1 MQWEWNDGIGSR
13 SRQPACVVVLPN
25 GECHRFTGVTI
36 PNVAEVVGEKFEKN
50 GKWSNSTY
58 TVLSPDRSAIVS
70 WRQSWEEGLHWPQ
83 AYWRDAI
90 MWVKQQAPL
99 ARDGAIEALIRAE
112 WKQAAAKFDAAAD
125 AEARMGAAQADRAV
139 VIVTKLPQVVEW
151 LRRNG
156 IEGRVLEAATPDQV
170 RYQALYVAGQI
181 SMAMAAAALE
191 VLVVETPKGSKP
203 IKEMSADEM
212 EASGAVIVRY
222 IIQKVT
228 R

>member
-70 WRQSWEEGLHWPQ
+70 WRQSWEEGLYWPQ
-83 AYWRDAI
+83 AYWREAV

-99 ARDGAIEALIRAE
+99 ARTEAIEAIIRAE
-112 WKQAAAKFDAAAD
+112 WQAAAKKFDEAAD
-125 AEARMGAAQADRAV
+125 AEARLGSSSPDRGV

-156 IEGRVLEAATPDQV
+156 IEGRVLEAATPEQV
-170 RYQALYVAGQI
+170 RYQSLYVAGQI

-191 VLVVETPKGSKP
+191 VLVIETPKGSKP
-203 IKEMSADEM
+203 IKDLTPEEMDAV
-212 EASGAVIVRY
+212 GATISRYVIS
-222 IIQKVT
+222 KV
-228 R
+228 